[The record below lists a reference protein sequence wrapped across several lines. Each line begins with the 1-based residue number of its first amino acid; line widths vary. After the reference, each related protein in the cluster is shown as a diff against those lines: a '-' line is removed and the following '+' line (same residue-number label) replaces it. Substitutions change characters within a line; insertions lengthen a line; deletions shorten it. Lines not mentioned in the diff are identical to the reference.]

1 MRSAKS
7 KRKVKLVS
15 LAFAI
20 LLFLFALSAVLVTSP
35 GKPFG
40 KNIAP
45 HEFSAERAFEHIR
58 SFAQKPHMVGSAF
71 HDSVCTYIA
80 SELEGLGAEVD
91 IQTTTATNNEGF
103 PIFGNI
109 TNVIGRIRGEVN
121 SKAILVVGHYDSQPF
136 APGAADDGIAVGSM
150 LEAAKVLLNGPKLK
164 NDIIFLFSDA
174 EEVGLLG
181 AKAFAD
187 EHPWAKEVG
196 LVLNLEARGNT
207 GAVLAF
213 EVSPQNG
220 WIIKEFVKGVERP
233 FAGSMMYEVYKLM
246 PNDTD
251 FTIFKNQGF
260 SGFNVAL
267 VQGFVNYHSA
277 TDKPE
282 NLDLGSVQ
290 HMGNYVMGVT
300 KHFGNLNLDS
310 TKSADLVYFNVFGT
324 AMVYFPVGWNIW
336 IFVATIVL
344 FIIFLAVG
352 YGRREISVGQV
363 FLGFIGLVFA
373 LAISV
378 GLVWAANI
386 AVKSMY
392 PHYNVF
398 YMSTFYNV
406 SYYFYAYMYMA
417 FTAFVLV
424 YGFILRQISV
434 HSAMASIFFFLLLV
448 TGFILLKL
456 PTASYLTLVPLFFLI
471 LALTVILLFDYQP
484 GISPFAYH
492 TTALFGAIPGVF
504 IVSPYVYLIFHI
516 FGLKLPITGV
526 GMLVLV
532 LLYNIPLLSEVLQ
545 RFYKMLLSIGLIAT
559 MVFLLIAHFS
569 SAPSSEKPLQSNVM
583 FAVSNVDS
591 TAYWVS
597 KNQITDDWNKQFFTQ
612 AEVSTLASFYPD
624 KDKPYLMSN
633 APFVKFDSPSIENI
647 VFTELDEE
655 QKQVE
660 FTLKSNLEPNMIDF
674 VIPESMSV
682 SSVGINGKMAHEFNP
697 KVQQQ
702 NYYLRLLNPS
712 EFGDAIRV
720 VYHSNADFAFTTLER
735 KLGIPLPDG
744 FNSMPPHIIPDT
756 DYESYATLVKNS
768 FKIKQN

>member
-35 GKPFG
+35 GKPLER
-40 KNIAP
+40 NIAP
-45 HEFSAERAFEHIR
+45 NEFSAERAFDHIR
-58 SFAQKPHMVGSAF
+58 LFAQNPHMVGSAY
-71 HDSVCTYIA
+71 HDSVCTYIVNK
-80 SELEGLGAEVD
+80 LEGLGVEVD

-109 TNVIGRIRGEVN
+109 TNVIGRIRGEDK

-136 APGAADDGIAVGSM
+136 TPGAADDGIAVGSM
-150 LEAAKVLLNGPKLK
+150 LEAAQVLVKSAKLK
-164 NDIIFLFSDA
+164 NDVILLFSDA

-187 EHPWAKEVG
+187 EHPWANEVG

-300 KHFGNLNLDS
+300 KHFGNLNLES
-310 TKSADLVYFNVFGT
+310 TKSADLIYFNVFGT
-324 AMVYFPVGWNIW
+324 TMVYFPVGWNIW
-336 IFVATIVL
+336 IFVVTIVL

-363 FLGFIGLVFA
+363 FFGFIGLVFA
-373 LAISV
+373 LAISI
-378 GLVWAANI
+378 GLVWGLNI
-386 AVKSMY
+386 AVKSLY
-392 PHYNVF
+392 PHYSVF

-406 SYYFYAYMYMA
+406 SYYFYAYMFLA

-434 HSAMASIFFFLLLV
+434 HSAMVSIFILFLLV
-448 TGFILLKL
+448 TGFIILML
-456 PTASYLTLVPLFFLI
+456 PTASYLTLVPLVFVLI
-471 LALTVILLFDYQP
+471 ALTVILLFDYQP
-484 GISPFAYH
+484 SLSPFAYH
-492 TTALFGAIPGVF
+492 TTALLGVVPGVL
-504 IVSPYVYLIFHI
+504 IVSPYIYLIFHI
-516 FGLKLPITGV
+516 FGLKLPIAGV

-532 LLYNIPLLSEVLQ
+532 LLFSIPLLSELLLK
-545 RFYKMLLSIGLIAT
+545 FYKMLLSIGLIAT
-559 MVFLLIAHFS
+559 IVFLLIAHFS
-569 SAPSSEKPLQSNVM
+569 SAPSNEKPLQSNVM

-647 VFTELDEE
+647 VFTELDEG
-655 QKQVE
+655 QMQVD
-660 FTLKSNLEPNMIDF
+660 FILKSSLEPNMIDF
-674 VIPESMSV
+674 VIPVSMGV
-682 SSVGINGKMAHEFNP
+682 SSVSINGKMAHEFNP
-697 KVQQQ
+697 KIQQQ

-720 VYHSNADFAFTTLER
+720 VFLPDADFTFTTLER

-744 FNSMPPHIIPDT
+744 FKPMPPHIIPDT

-768 FKIKQN
+768 FELKQN